1 MPEKNKYYGK
11 EKMNEAE
18 LNKKFEYWWWP
29 NVINEEQ
36 IEQIN
41 SICKELYHPESL
53 DVPALGTVK
62 TANVKQIQWKYLK
75 TLLSDVMEL
84 WLQKNKEVFGYSLFP
99 INDGDFLNVNIY
111 DSLNQGE
118 YDWHLDCVRD
128 HVTDIKLTGILNISD
143 EPYEGGDFCIFS
155 GKFKTIPE
163 MLVPG
168 SLLLLGHKVLH
179 KVEPVTKGKRKTI
192 SHWFTGPKFI

>member
-179 KVEPVTKGKRKTI
+179 KVKHVTKEKRKTI
-192 SHWFTGPKFI
+192 SNWYTGPKFI

>member
-1 MPEKNKYYGK
+1 MPEKNKHSGK

-29 NVINEEQ
+29 NVINEDQ
-36 IEQIN
+36 IKEIN
-41 SICKELYHPESL
+41 SICKEFYNPITI
-53 DVPALGTVK
+53 DGPALDTVK
-62 TANVKQIQWKYLK
+62 TVNVKQIQWKYLK
-75 TLLSDVMEL
+75 TLLSDVMDL

-128 HVTDIKLTGILNISD
+128 HVTDIKLTGILNILAYSNANRIILLSSTGIPSS
-143 EPYEGGDFCIFS
+143 EIATAPSF
-155 GKFKTIPE
+155 TI
-163 MLVPG
+163 
-168 SLLLLGHKVLH
+168 
-179 KVEPVTKGKRKTI
+179 
-192 SHWFTGPKFI
+192 

>member
-75 TLLSDVMEL
+75 TLLSDVMDL

-192 SHWFTGPKFI
+192 SHWLTGPKFI

>member
-1 MPEKNKYYGK
+1 MPEKNKHSGK

-29 NVINEEQ
+29 NVINEDQ
-36 IEQIN
+36 IKEIN
-41 SICKELYHPESL
+41 SICKEFYNPITI
-53 DVPALGTVK
+53 DGPALDTVK
-62 TANVKQIQWKYLK
+62 TVNVKQIQWKYLK
-75 TLLSDVMEL
+75 TLLSDVMDL

-143 EPYEGGDFCIFS
+143 ELYEGGEFNLFC
-155 GKFKTIPE
+155 GKFMDLPE
-163 MLVPG
+163 IREPG
-168 SLLLLGHKVLH
+168 SLIILGHKVLH

-192 SHWFTGPKFI
+192 SYWFSGPKFI